1 MIKRSTG
8 EIVFEMFN
16 YIFLAVVS
24 AAMIFPILHVAAQ
37 SLSSDLAISRGD
49 VGLWPVEFTLSNYAI
64 VLNDTS
70 VWRSFMISVFV
81 TVVGTGINLIATAS
95 LAYPLSR
102 NEYRGR
108 KVILMLVLITF
119 IFSAPL
125 IPNYLLIKSLNM
137 LDTVW
142 ALIIPGAISAYNLFI
157 MRSFFMNLP
166 NEIID
171 SARID
176 GCGELRIISSIVLP
190 LSKPVMATM
199 GLFYA
204 VVHWNSYSSAL
215 YYINSRKLFPLQVRL
230 REIVIT
236 DQMGE
241 MDTTFEN
248 LANMSPEGIKM
259 ATIVIA
265 TLPIILVYPFLQ
277 KYFIKGMLIGSIK
290 S

>member
-37 SLSSDLAISRGD
+37 SLSSDLAISGGD

-204 VVHWNSYSSAL
+204 VAHWNSYSSAL

>member
-1 MIKRSTG
+1 MIKMTVG
-8 EIVFEMFN
+8 EKTFEVFN
-16 YIFLAVVS
+16 YILLTLIS
-24 AAMIFPILHVAAQ
+24 ITMIFPILHVAAQ
-37 SLSSDLAISRGD
+37 SFSSDLAINNGD
-49 VGLWPVEFTLSNYAI
+49 VSIWPVEFTLSNYAI
-64 VLNDTS
+64 VLNDSS
-70 VWRSFMISVFV
+70 VWRAFRVSVIV
-81 TVVGTGINLIATAS
+81 TVVGTLINLIATAS

-102 NEYRGR
+102 GEYMGR
-108 KVILMLVLITF
+108 RTILMLVLLTF

-125 IPNYLLIKSLNM
+125 IPNYLLVKNLFL

-142 ALIIPGAISAYNLFI
+142 ALIIPSAISAYNLFI
-157 MRSFFMNLP
+157 MRSFFLGLP
-166 NEIID
+166 SEIID

-204 VVHWNSYSSAL
+204 VAHWNSYSSAL
-215 YYINSRKLFPLQVRL
+215 YFINDRLLFPLQVRL

-236 DQMGE
+236 DYMGE
-241 MDTTFEN
+241 MDSTMEN

-259 ATIVIA
+259 ATIIVA
-265 TLPIILVYPFLQ
+265 TLPIMLVYPFLQ
-277 KYFIKGMLIGSIK
+277 KYFVKGMLIGSIK

>member
-1 MIKRSTG
+1 MIKRSKG
-8 EIVFEMFN
+8 EFVFEIFN

-37 SLSSDLAISRGD
+37 SLSSDVAISRGD

-81 TVVGTGINLIATAS
+81 TVVGTGINLLATAS

-108 KVILMLVLITF
+108 KVILMLVLVTF

-204 VVHWNSYSSAL
+204 VAHWNSYSSAL
-215 YYINSRKLFPLQVRL
+215 YYINSRQLFPLQVRL

>member
-1 MIKRSTG
+1 MIKRSKG
-8 EIVFEMFN
+8 EFVFEIFN

-37 SLSSDLAISRGD
+37 SFSSDVAISRGD

-108 KVILMLVLITF
+108 KVILMLVLVTF

-204 VVHWNSYSSAL
+204 VAHWNSYSSAL
-215 YYINSRKLFPLQVRL
+215 YYINSRQLFPLQVRL

>member
-1 MIKRSTG
+1 MIKRSKG
-8 EIVFEMFN
+8 ESVFEIFN

-37 SLSSDLAISRGD
+37 SLSSDVAISRGD

-108 KVILMLVLITF
+108 KVILMLVLVTF

-176 GCGELRIISSIVLP
+176 GCGELRIISSIVLS

-204 VVHWNSYSSAL
+204 VAHWNSYSSAL
-215 YYINSRKLFPLQVRL
+215 YYINSRQLFPLQVRL

>member
-1 MIKRSTG
+1 MIKRSKG
-8 EIVFEMFN
+8 EFVFEMFN

-37 SLSSDLAISRGD
+37 SLSSDVAISRGD

-108 KVILMLVLITF
+108 KVILMLVLVTF

-204 VVHWNSYSSAL
+204 VAHWNSYSSAL
-215 YYINSRKLFPLQVRL
+215 YYINSRQLFPLQVRL

>member
-1 MIKRSTG
+1 MIKRSKG
-8 EIVFEMFN
+8 EFVFEMFN

-37 SLSSDLAISRGD
+37 SLSSDVAISRGD

-108 KVILMLVLITF
+108 KVILMLVLVTF

-125 IPNYLLIKSLNM
+125 IPNYLLIKTLNM

-204 VVHWNSYSSAL
+204 VAHWNSYSSAL
-215 YYINSRKLFPLQVRL
+215 YYINSRQLFPLQVRL

>member
-1 MIKRSTG
+1 MIKRSKG
-8 EIVFEMFN
+8 EFVFEVFN

-37 SLSSDLAISRGD
+37 SLSSDVAISRGD

-108 KVILMLVLITF
+108 KVILMLVLVTF

-204 VVHWNSYSSAL
+204 VAHWNSYSSAL
-215 YYINSRKLFPLQVRL
+215 YYINSRQLFPLQVRL

>member
-1 MIKRSTG
+1 MIKRSKG
-8 EIVFEMFN
+8 ESVFEIFN
-16 YIFLAVVS
+16 FIFLAVVS

-37 SLSSDLAISRGD
+37 SLSSDVAISRGD

-64 VLNDTS
+64 VLNETS
-70 VWRSFMISVFV
+70 VWRSFLISVFV

-108 KVILMLVLITF
+108 KVILMLVLVTF

-204 VVHWNSYSSAL
+204 VAHWNSYSSAL

>member
-1 MIKRSTG
+1 MWPFRG
-8 EIVFEMFN
+8 ET
-16 YIFLAVVS
+16 S
-24 AAMIFPILHVAAQ
+24 ACGRLSLH
-37 SLSSDLAISRGD
+37 
-49 VGLWPVEFTLSNYAI
+49 SNYAI

-108 KVILMLVLITF
+108 KAILMLVLVTF

-176 GCGELRIISSIVLP
+176 GCGELRIISSIVAF
-190 LSKPVMATM
+190 VQA
-199 GLFYA
+199 GHGDDG
-204 VVHWNSYSSAL
+204 VVLRRCAL
-215 YYINSRKLFPLQVRL
+215 EFVLVR
-230 REIVIT
+230 
-236 DQMGE
+236 
-241 MDTTFEN
+241 
-248 LANMSPEGIKM
+248 S
-259 ATIVIA
+259 
-265 TLPIILVYPFLQ
+265 ILYQ
-277 KYFIKGMLIGSIK
+277 
-290 S
+290 

>member
-8 EIVFEMFN
+8 EIAFEMFN

-204 VVHWNSYSSAL
+204 VAHWNSYSSAL

>member
-1 MIKRSTG
+1 MIKRSKG
-8 EIVFEMFN
+8 ESVFEIFN
-16 YIFLAVVS
+16 FIFLAVVS

-37 SLSSDLAISRGD
+37 SFSSDVAISRGD

-108 KVILMLVLITF
+108 KAILMLVLVTF

-204 VVHWNSYSSAL
+204 VAHWNSYSSAL
-215 YYINSRKLFPLQVRL
+215 YYINSRQLFPLQVRL

>member
-1 MIKRSTG
+1 
-8 EIVFEMFN
+8 
-16 YIFLAVVS
+16 
-24 AAMIFPILHVAAQ
+24 
-37 SLSSDLAISRGD
+37 
-49 VGLWPVEFTLSNYAI
+49 
-64 VLNDTS
+64 
-70 VWRSFMISVFV
+70 
-81 TVVGTGINLIATAS
+81 
-95 LAYPLSR
+95 
-102 NEYRGR
+102 
-108 KVILMLVLITF
+108 
-119 IFSAPL
+119 
-125 IPNYLLIKSLNM
+125 
-137 LDTVW
+137 VW

-204 VVHWNSYSSAL
+204 VAHWNSYSSAL
-215 YYINSRKLFPLQVRL
+215 YYISSRKLFPLQVRL

-248 LANMSPEGIKM
+248 LANMSREGIKM

-265 TLPIILVYPFLQ
+265 TLPIILVYP
-277 KYFIKGMLIGSIK
+277 
-290 S
+290 

>member
-1 MIKRSTG
+1 MIKRSKG
-8 EIVFEMFN
+8 ESIFEIFN

-37 SLSSDLAISRGD
+37 SLSSDVAISRGD

-108 KVILMLVLITF
+108 KVILMLVLVTF

-142 ALIIPGAISAYNLFI
+142 ALIIPGAISAYHLFI

-204 VVHWNSYSSAL
+204 VAHWNSYSSAL
-215 YYINSRKLFPLQVRL
+215 YYINSRQLFPLQVRL

>member
-8 EIVFEMFN
+8 EIAFEMFN

-81 TVVGTGINLIATAS
+81 TVVGTGINLIATVS

-204 VVHWNSYSSAL
+204 VAHWNSYSSAL